1 MSENHE
7 HPNYIKIWVV
17 LMVLT
22 VLEVAVAFLPGEKY
36 LGHVDGIHLIA
47 IVLLLGMAFVKAGLV
62 AAYFMHLK
70 FEQKNFVMIVS
81 FPLVLACVLVILLLP
96 DVAFAPA
103 A

>member
-1 MSENHE
+1 MSENHK

-17 LMVLT
+17 LM
-22 VLEVAVAFLPGEKY
+22 EVP
-36 LGHVDGIHLIA
+36 GIHHIT

-70 FEQKNFVMIVS
+70 FEQKNFVLIVS

-96 DVAFAPA
+96 DVAYG
-103 A
+103 

>member
-1 MSENHE
+1 MSENHK

-22 VLEVAVAFLPGEKY
+22 VLEVAAAYLPGLNMTRE
-36 LGHVDGIHLIA
+36 VEGIHYITIA
-47 IVLLLGMAFVKAGLV
+47 LLLGMAFVKAGLV

-70 FEQKNFVMIVS
+70 FEQKNFVLIVS

-96 DVAFAPA
+96 DVAYG
-103 A
+103 